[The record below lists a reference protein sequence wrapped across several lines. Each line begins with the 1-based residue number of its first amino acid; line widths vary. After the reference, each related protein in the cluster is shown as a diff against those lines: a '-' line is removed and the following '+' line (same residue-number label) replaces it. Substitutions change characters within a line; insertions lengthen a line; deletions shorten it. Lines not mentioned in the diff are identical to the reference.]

1 MNKNRDKIIL
11 LSGFEAFGA
20 FSSNPSALLADK
32 FDGLAIGPYRVR
44 SCILPVVFGE
54 ASRIL
59 EEWINQL
66 HPAVVVCLGQAAGRS
81 GITPERIAVNLDNA
95 DIPDNAGNQPV
106 EKAIVPGGPAAYWSG
121 LPVSKIVS
129 ALAALDIPASVSMSA
144 GTYVCNHVF
153 YSLMYKLAGM
163 SGVRGGVV
171 HIPLME
177 GQTTDERPVL
187 PLEQM
192 EKGINCVLET
202 TVETLRSC
210 Q

>member
-81 GITPERIAVNLDNA
+81 GITPERIAVNLDDA

-163 SGVRGGVV
+163 PGVRGGFV

-177 GQTTDERPVL
+177 GQTTDERPAL